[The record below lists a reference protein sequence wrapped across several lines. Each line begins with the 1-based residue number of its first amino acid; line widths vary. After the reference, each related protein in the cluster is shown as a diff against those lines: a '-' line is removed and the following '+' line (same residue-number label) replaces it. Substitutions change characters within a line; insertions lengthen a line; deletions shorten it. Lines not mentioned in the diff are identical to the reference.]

1 MAIIRTADRPLN
13 EPHKKPQE
21 GMFRRFA
28 RAIIVAAAVGAVI
41 ATSGFT
47 AQHHRLKACRLR

>member
-21 GMFRRFA
+21 GMFRRFT
-28 RAIIVAAAVGAVI
+28 RAVIVAAAVGAAI
-41 ATSGFT
+41 ASSGFT
-47 AQHHRLKACRLR
+47 AAGLPCG